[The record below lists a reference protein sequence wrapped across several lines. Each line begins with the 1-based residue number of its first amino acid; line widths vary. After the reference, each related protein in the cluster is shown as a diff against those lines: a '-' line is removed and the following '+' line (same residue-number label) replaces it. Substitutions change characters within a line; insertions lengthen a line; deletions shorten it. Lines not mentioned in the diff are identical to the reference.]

1 MSDLFWTVLF
11 SKKAEKEFFKLDFG
25 TQKKI
30 REFVEKLT
38 HLQNPRSLGHQ
49 LRGDLSRYWR
59 FRVGAYRLI
68 TEIVDDR
75 LIIQVIR
82 VGHRREIY
90 A

>member
-49 LRGDLSRYWR
+49 LRGDLQILAFSRWCLQ
-59 FRVGAYRLI
+59 AHYRNC
-68 TEIVDDR
+68 
-75 LIIQVIR
+75 
-82 VGHRREIY
+82 G
-90 A
+90 